1 MLDDEIKEEDVDLDD
16 LIIPIPSY
24 SNETGIVHDLR
35 PKSNNDEPES
45 NK

>member
-24 SNETGIVHDLR
+24 HSVPVGH
-35 PKSNNDEPES
+35 K
-45 NK
+45 